1 MEVQVV
7 VFVIVKHDAREV
19 RRERARIEVRIVMRV
34 CAVVRKTFLIW
45 LWLCVRWWA
54 RMLGLCESPRCL
66 LATRC
71 LRDAFVSVP
80 LYLAQCIR
88 YWD

>member
-1 MEVQVV
+1 MVVEVEVQVV

-45 LWLCVRWWA
+45 LWFCVRWWA
-54 RMLGLCESPRCL
+54 RTLGLCEAPRWL

-71 LRDAFVSVP
+71 LRNAF
-80 LYLAQCIR
+80 A
-88 YWD
+88 